1 MTISS
6 PVADTKN
13 KSGQET
19 DWRLFMRLASY
30 ATRSKRLLIISIALL
45 VPLAVSGAI
54 QPILIGQAISL
65 IRSEPTYEFLR
76 GLPLSAGLNI
86 LAVLLML
93 TITFR
98 LALQSVQGY
107 LVTKVGQV
115 ITTDIRNDLFAH
127 VTSLAVRFFDRTPV
141 GKLMTRLTS
150 DVEALGEVF
159 SSGAIGIVSDLFSIL
174 VIVIFMFTM
183 QWQLALMLVMMMIPI
198 TALIVYFQY
207 RYRLANYTTRE
218 ELSDLNAQL
227 QENLTGIGVVQLFRR
242 ERFNS
247 ELFRVTNK
255 RYIKAVDTTIFYDS
269 AVSATLEW
277 IALVAIA
284 AVLWLGGQKVMQ
296 GNLNFG
302 TLSAFILFAQRLFDP
317 LRQFAEK
324 FTAIQAGFTAVER
337 ISDILNE
344 PIEIQDRTSGKK
356 EGHNTDFDT
365 DTRMFEGRR
374 KKEEGRRKKEEG
386 RRAGYSPLLITGH
399 PEATAYNLSPFA
411 AELADNH
418 QNPASSEYR
427 LLPNN
432 PTLPPNPPK
441 LRGGEN
447 AKSQN
452 SESGEIQFDNVW
464 FAYKE
469 DEYVLQNLNFTIKSG
484 EKVALVGPTGAGK
497 SSIIRLLCR
506 LYEPTQGR
514 ILIDSVDIRDL
525 PQAELRRHVGVIIQ
539 DGFLF
544 AGDVKSNISLGENY
558 SIEEIEAA
566 AEKTNVARLIEQLP
580 QGYDTQLRE
589 RGTNLSGGQKQ
600 LLAFARA
607 AIRNPNI
614 LVLDEATAS
623 LDVATEALIQ
633 EALDRLMV
641 DRTAIIIAHRLSTI
655 RNVDRI
661 LVLKRG
667 QLVESGTHEE
677 LLQQEG
683 LYASL
688 YKLQMLGS

>member
-6 PVADTKN
+6 PVADTEN
-13 KSGQET
+13 EPRRET

-45 VPLAVSGAI
+45 VPLAVSGAL
-54 QPILIGQAISL
+54 QPILIGQAISV
-65 IRSEPTYEFLR
+65 IRSEPTYEFLQ
-76 GLPLSAGLNI
+76 GVPLSAALNI

-93 TITFR
+93 TIAVR

-107 LVTKVGQV
+107 LVTKVGQI

-159 SSGAIGIVSDLFSIL
+159 SSGAIGIVSDLFSLL
-174 VIVIFMFTM
+174 VIAIFMFTM
-183 QWQLALMLVMMMIPI
+183 QWQLALMLVLMMIPI
-198 TALIVYFQY
+198 TALIIYFQY
-207 RYRLANYTTRE
+207 QYRIANYTTRE
-218 ELSDLNAQL
+218 ELSELNAQL

-269 AVSATLEW
+269 AVSSTLEW
-277 IALVAIA
+277 IALVAIG
-284 AVLWLGGQKVMQ
+284 AVLWLGGEKVLQ
-296 GNLNFG
+296 GTLNFG

-344 PIEIQDRTSGKK
+344 PIEIQDRTIVQ
-356 EGHNTDFDT
+356 
-365 DTRMFEGRR
+365 
-374 KKEEGRRKKEEG
+374 KEEGSSATDYVTDVTDVTDVRKRKERIRKNKEG
-386 RRAGYSPLLITGH
+386 RMEYYSPLLITGH
-399 PEATAYNLSPFA
+399 PETISYNLSSNEP
-411 AELADNH
+411 ELAENN
-418 QNPASSEYR
+418 QSPETSEYR
-427 LLPNN
+427 LSINN
-432 PTLPPNPPK
+432 HKPQNFHL
-441 LRGGEN
+441 
-447 AKSQN
+447 KSN
-452 SESGEIQFDNVW
+452 EFVSGEIQFDNVW
-464 FAYKE
+464 FAYK
-469 DEYVLQNLNFTIKSG
+469 DHEYVLQNLNFTIASG

-506 LYEPTQGR
+506 LYEPTRGR
-514 ILIDSVDIRDL
+514 ILIDGVDIRDL

-558 SIEEIEAA
+558 SIAEIQAA
-566 AEKTNVARLIEQLP
+566 AEKTNVARFIEELP

-607 AIRNPNI
+607 AIRNPSI

-633 EALDRLMV
+633 EALERLME

-667 QLVESGTHEE
+667 QLVESGSHEE
-677 LLQQEG
+677 LLQLEG